1 MKNKVFHTRLIILLA
16 VIATTI
22 FVTGCNCKSCKKDDD
37 KTYYNNEVDPLVF
50 STQELDKVFNPF
62 FSTTGPDSNVVGMTQ
77 IGMLGNDK
85 NGNIT
90 YGDSEGVV
98 TKDLQIVTEGTE
110 DKDQTTT
117 YYFVLKNNVKFSNGS
132 ALTIKDVLFNL
143 YVYLDPAYTGSST
156 IYSTDIVGLKEYR
169 TQEADETEQ
178 DSFKLK
184 FQVEAE
190 ARIQALVDATV
201 EILEEHGDSKPDKDQ
216 FREYLIAYAAEFESI
231 SDNFKNVVKDYD
243 KAIALFKEELETD
256 YNNSIDTYEDIAF
269 SDKNGKVYKNL
280 LTTDVEVFLYNEGY
294 LEWNKEEAKLVSSLV
309 NDPTTLKKWTKE
321 QAINTIYADKIPNAL
336 EEVVLYWNTSIKLN
350 DYLVNEAMEAYF
362 QNDTNKEFP
371 NISGIQFAN
380 RTSSVTVN
388 NVTYPVPV
396 YNADGSVKEGNEVLS
411 IKIKD
416 VDPKAIWNFAFSVAP
431 MYYYSDAEHIAKFD
445 YVSNFGVE
453 YASQTFM
460 NEVVNSP
467 AKIGVPVGAGP
478 YAASKSSGG
487 LDNITAGDFYNLGIV
502 YYERNPYHILS
513 HSPIWHS

>member
-117 YYFVLKNNVKFSNGS
+117 YYFVLKNNIKFSNGS

-256 YNNSIDTYEDIAF
+256 YNNSIDTYEDI
-269 SDKNGKVYKNL
+269 
-280 LTTDVEVFLYNEGY
+280 TFL
-294 LEWNKEEAKLVSSLV
+294 
-309 NDPTTLKKWTKE
+309 
-321 QAINTIYADKIPNAL
+321 
-336 EEVVLYWNTSIKLN
+336 IK
-350 DYLVNEAMEAYF
+350 M
-362 QNDTNKEFP
+362 
-371 NISGIQFAN
+371 
-380 RTSSVTVN
+380 
-388 NVTYPVPV
+388 
-396 YNADGSVKEGNEVLS
+396 VKF
-411 IKIKD
+411 IKI
-416 VDPKAIWNFAFSVAP
+416 
-431 MYYYSDAEHIAKFD
+431 Y
-445 YVSNFGVE
+445 
-453 YASQTFM
+453 
-460 NEVVNSP
+460 
-467 AKIGVPVGAGP
+467 
-478 YAASKSSGG
+478 
-487 LDNITAGDFYNLGIV
+487 
-502 YYERNPYHILS
+502 
-513 HSPIWHS
+513 